1 MNTLVIKNKVFLF
14 LFFFL
19 KSNIKKLTDEGE
31 RSGNDDN
38 LEFVFVGIG
47 HELGQN
53 IQSNSS

>member
-1 MNTLVIKNKVFLF
+1 M
-14 LFFFL
+14 FFFF
-19 KSNIKKLTDEGE
+19 KSNFKKLTDDGE

-38 LEFVFVGIG
+38 LGFVFVGVG